1 MGRGNQRLRTLEE
14 GFTGRCPPCLL
25 GHRRVTR
32 RSASPKLHKS
42 LGNHA
47 SQPAHRTG
55 RERARSGRA
64 APDHAN
70 QADFGANEWLVEEL
84 YQRYLADPGSVDRA
98 WWSFFAD
105 YQPTLPSGTGPQPVL
120 GLQGAP
126 PAPAPQAVPVAS
138 PPRRPVRSAAPAAG
152 SAPGGRA
159 PPQRPAAARS
169 PAQLPPRPSPA
180 APRARLRLSPEPSS
194 AFSPEPSSAFSP
206 KPTRRHR
213 GQQAARRRG
222 AHRHQHDGQPG
233 RAHRDQRPRG
243 PGQAARGQP
252 DRHQQPPAARP
263 GRQGV
268 VHAPHRVRGGR
279 GAEGAAGDE
288 RRLRRGER
296 QARHRQARPRQ
307 PGAGHRRAQRR
318 RRQAAARAEHQGG
331 GGDGLPPVLDDL
343 RGRRA
348 PGARGQAR
356 GHRLPGHHRDD
367 HQPRHDRHRAL
378 GAAADGGPGLHRGR
392 RGDGVP
398 GRLRRGVRG
407 NPGPAGDQQVG
418 HAHLD
423 L

>member
-1 MGRGNQRLRTLEE
+1 MPFPRRWYRPASGRTGTLAHAVAGRGPESAASDSGHTGTAGCLKSIRPWPGWRRVALMGRVNQRLRISEE

-42 LGNHA
+42 LGHLA
-47 SQPAHRTG
+47 SQSARRTG
-55 RERARSGRA
+55 RGESPAGRA

-105 YQPTLPSGTGPQPVL
+105 YQPTLPNGTGPQPVI

-126 PAPAPQAVPVAS
+126 QAPAPQTVPPQS
-138 PPRRPVRSAAPAAG
+138 PTPSGPQSSPGAEAPRAQQAPAQVPAPPAAG
-152 SAPGGRA
+152 PASQPGGA
-159 PPQRPAAARS
+159 PCPQ
-169 PAQLPPRPSPA
+169 PSSV
-180 APRARLRLSPEPSS
+180 LSATPSS
-194 AFSPEPSSAFSP
+194 AFSPNPSSAFSP
-206 KPTRRHR
+206 NPTRRYR

-233 RAHRDQRPRG
+233 RAHRDQRPRD

-268 VHAPHRVRGGR
+268 VHALHRLRGGH
-279 GAEGAAGDE
+279 GPGGAAGDE

-296 QARHRQARPRQ
+296 QARHRQARPRE

-318 RRQAAARAEHQGG
+318 RRQAAAGAEHQGG
-331 GGDGLPPVLDDL
+331 GRDGLPPVLDD
-343 RGRRA
+343 
-348 PGARGQAR
+348 
-356 GHRLPGHHRDD
+356 
-367 HQPRHDRHRAL
+367 
-378 GAAADGGPGLHRGR
+378 
-392 RGDGVP
+392 V
-398 GRLRRGVRG
+398 
-407 NPGPAGDQQVG
+407 
-418 HAHLD
+418 
-423 L
+423 